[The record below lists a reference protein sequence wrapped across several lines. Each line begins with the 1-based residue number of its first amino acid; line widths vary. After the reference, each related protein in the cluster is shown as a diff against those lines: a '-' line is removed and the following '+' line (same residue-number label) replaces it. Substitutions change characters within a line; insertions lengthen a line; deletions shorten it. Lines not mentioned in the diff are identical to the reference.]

1 MDLAETQVDVIRL
14 GALLHDIGKIGVAD
28 EILRKPGPLTAQ
40 EFEQIKRHPAL
51 GARILQ
57 QVPFLA
63 AHLPIVELHH
73 ERPDG
78 HGYPFG
84 LRADEIPVDAR
95 IVHVADA
102 FDAMT
107 SARAYRPGRPASAA
121 LVRTATPCRTR
132 SSIATSSTRC
142 TRPCPRRRRS
152 PSSSSRSSSDAV
164 PKTPRPVSSI
174 DGRRARTLALALAL
188 LFAAGR
194 ASAQETRPSI
204 LALDTEAAVD
214 VAVDKNGN
222 DATNLFFDAVAS
234 ARLGRNVE
242 AIVRPFAQR
251 LAATG
256 EWNRQIWVAAVR
268 YERQGPIGVRIDGG
282 LIPSPV
288 GYANMLLRP
297 HLNPTI
303 AQPSS
308 LFTPLP
314 AVEAR
319 GPRATLLGAIYPYG
333 VNATVS
339 SQWWDARVAIIDT
352 SPLRTRRIFAE
363 ANPPRFT
370 NVVFGG
376 GITPVGGPAHRHVDH
391 VRRLAQGRRSA
402 HDHAQRGCDC
412 RERSSRSTR

>member
-1 MDLAETQVDVIRL
+1 M
-14 GALLHDIGKIGVAD
+14 
-28 EILRKPGPLTAQ
+28 
-40 EFEQIKRHPAL
+40 
-51 GARILQ
+51 
-57 QVPFLA
+57 
-63 AHLPIVELHH
+63 
-73 ERPDG
+73 
-78 HGYPFG
+78 
-84 LRADEIPVDAR
+84 
-95 IVHVADA
+95 
-102 FDAMT
+102 
-107 SARAYRPGRPASAA
+107 
-121 LVRTATPCRTR
+121 
-132 SSIATSSTRC
+132 
-142 TRPCPRRRRS
+142 
-152 PSSSSRSSSDAV
+152 

-214 VAVDKNGN
+214 VAVDENGN
-222 DATNLFFDAVAS
+222 DATNLFLDAVAS

-376 GITPVGGPAHRHVDH
+376 GITPVVGLRIGTSITYGGWLKAGEAPTITHSEDATVVTIESEYSVKYTKLAGEWTRDAIGTSHGDTSASGWFVQGQQTLTPRWFVAARIEHMSAPALVTGTDSFTRMHFNGTEETIGFRLTPQITIRVGHRA
-391 VRRLAQGRRSA
+391 REAFNSSA
-402 HDHAQRGCDC
+402 YLHSGTMSLVWWKRW
-412 RERSSRSTR
+412 R